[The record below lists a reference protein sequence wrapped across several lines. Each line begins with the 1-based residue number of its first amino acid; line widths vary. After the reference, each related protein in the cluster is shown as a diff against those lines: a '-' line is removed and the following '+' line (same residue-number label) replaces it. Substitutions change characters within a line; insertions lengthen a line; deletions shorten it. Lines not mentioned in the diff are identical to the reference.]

1 MCRSLSHVWLIRF
14 FFAYLLPF
22 YTDKGGNTT
31 GRSSGGKLSGVDHRL
46 YMGVINNR
54 NRWWIKHFIW
64 EYFEKKVADQTF
76 DIGTILETGGGS
88 NI

>member
-46 YMGVINNR
+46 YMGVIIETGGGSNILYGN
-54 NRWWIKHFIW
+54 ILK
-64 EYFEKKVADQTF
+64 KKVVGQTF